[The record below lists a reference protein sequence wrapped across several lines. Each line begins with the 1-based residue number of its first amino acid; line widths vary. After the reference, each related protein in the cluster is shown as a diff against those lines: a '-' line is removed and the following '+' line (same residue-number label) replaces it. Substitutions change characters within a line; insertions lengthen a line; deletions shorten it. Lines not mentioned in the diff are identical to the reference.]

1 MMSASTEQTLCWPH
15 RTFRQWPT
23 PLQVH
28 LSQKR
33 GEHNAKQCVLQAA
46 RDAQAERE
54 DQRLLRLQCGAAGKT
69 NRSGDHF
76 DIVQLSY
83 HNSSGGRDLKFRVG
97 LVACLTQ
104 LLANVTQ
111 ALCRM
116 TAGCPLLPLL
126 CRMTTSS
133 TRPG

>member
-1 MMSASTEQTLCWPH
+1 M
-15 RTFRQWPT
+15 
-23 PLQVH
+23 H

-33 GEHNAKQCVLQAA
+33 GEQSAKQGALQAA

-54 DQRLLRLQCGAAGKT
+54 GQRLLRLQCGAAGKT

-97 LVACLTQ
+97 LSACLTQ
-104 LLANVTQ
+104 LL
-111 ALCRM
+111 CRM
-116 TAGCPLLPLL
+116 IAGCPL
-126 CRMTTSS
+126 
-133 TRPG
+133 

>member
-1 MMSASTEQTLCWPH
+1 MTGWHHNQQQALMMQRPLSRHSAAPPG
-15 RTFRQWPT
+15 TFRQLPT
-23 PLQVH
+23 PLQAQ

-33 GEHNAKQCVLQAA
+33 GEHNAQQGALQAA

-83 HNSSGGRDLKFRVG
+83 HNSSGGRDLRFRVG
-97 LVACLTQ
+97 LFACLTR
-104 LLANVTQ
+104 LLPNVTQ
-111 ALCRM
+111 QVAHCCLCC
-116 TAGCPLLPLL
+116 AG
-126 CRMTTSS
+126 
-133 TRPG
+133 